1 MEKATRCNGDHGR
14 LQRHLAIV
22 VDHSLA
28 AGIAV
33 MEPAFGNISTIANA
47 NKFTGES
54 SSTVGP
60 FNADIDRVSTRQR
73 VNKPL
78 VRRTAFPLG
87 RSSEQRA
94 GERCREATR
103 KTVILMNGDKPGLAE
118 PTGRSSSLP
127 VSPWAA
133 PEKN

>member
-1 MEKATRCNGDHGR
+1 
-14 LQRHLAIV
+14 
-22 VDHSLA
+22 
-28 AGIAV
+28 
-33 MEPAFGNISTIANA
+33 MEPVSGKTSKRLTSRFSNA

-60 FNADIDRVSTRQR
+60 FNADIDR
-73 VNKPL
+73 
-78 VRRTAFPLG
+78 LG